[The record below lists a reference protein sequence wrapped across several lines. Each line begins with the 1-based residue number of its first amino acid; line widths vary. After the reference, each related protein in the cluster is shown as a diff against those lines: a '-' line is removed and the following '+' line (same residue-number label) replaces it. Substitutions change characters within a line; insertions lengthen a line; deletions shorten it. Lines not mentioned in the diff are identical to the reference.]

1 MHIGIGIDEQL
12 DRGITRLSNL
22 IAARETIIVAT
33 GLDRNDDANLRLLHH
48 RLKLVK
54 ENKQVVE
61 RYLRPLRS
69 LEVSD
74 ADVRS
79 QPPVPSRRKG
89 RLPHQ

>member
-1 MHIGIGIDEQL
+1 MHMGGGIDEQL
-12 DRGITRLSNL
+12 DRGIIRLSNL
-22 IAARETIIVAT
+22 IAARETIIMAT
-33 GLDRNDDANLRLLHH
+33 GRDRNDDAKLRLLHH

-61 RYLRPLRS
+61 RYLRPLRP

-74 ADVRS
+74 AAAGS
-79 QPPVPSRRKG
+79 HPPVPSHRNR